1 MLESA
6 LRTRFGLPRGASWC
20 ISLLPLVI
28 ALVAFRSYVERTKG
42 RGGRGG
48 RDQPPSVTPRPGQR
62 RRTLSRMFRLPD
74 TVRIV
79 PRRGR

>member
-1 MLESA
+1 VLESA

-42 RGGRGG
+42 ARGSRG
-48 RDQPPSVTPRPGQR
+48 
-62 RRTLSRMFRLPD
+62 SRSAA
-74 TVRIV
+74 
-79 PRRGR
+79 